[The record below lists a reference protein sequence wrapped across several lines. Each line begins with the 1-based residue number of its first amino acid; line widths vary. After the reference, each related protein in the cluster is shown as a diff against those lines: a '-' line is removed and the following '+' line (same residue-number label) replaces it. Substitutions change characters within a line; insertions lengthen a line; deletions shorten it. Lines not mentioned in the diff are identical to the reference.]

1 MLKRKEITK
10 MEIVQEFVVE
20 YGCYG
25 NYTTAIIKDI
35 RPTDYPQIKI
45 VIPKSHFFI
54 SLSLSFCIYYT
65 TQTRICQALF

>member
-10 MEIVQEFVVE
+10 MEIGQEFVVE

-35 RPTDYPQIKI
+35 RETDYPQIKI
-45 VIPKSHFFI
+45 VDYTIPH
-54 SLSLSFCIYYT
+54 YT
-65 TQTRICQALF
+65 GEEIHTDRMVWVEVREN